1 MSARNTTDEQGA
13 GVRTDADSGVRTDA
27 SSGVGRLYGV
37 GLGPGDPSLMTVR
50 AVRVIAEAEVIAYHS
65 ARHGRSIA
73 RSIAAEHLRPD
84 HIEEPLVYPVTTGT
98 TDHPGG
104 YQGAMDE
111 FYAESAAR
119 LAAHLDAGRT
129 VAVLAEGDPLFYG
142 SYMHMHKRLAG
153 RYPTEVIP
161 GVTSVSAAAAR
172 LGTPLVEGE
181 EVLTVLPGTLPEE
194 ELTAR
199 LASADSAVVMK
210 LGRTFPTV
218 RRAVERAGRLA
229 DARYVERATMS
240 GERTGALADTDPES
254 VPYFAVAVLPSRV
267 AARAVPGS
275 AEESAEE
282 SADESTTEAATD
294 ATGEATGDVVV
305 VGTGPAGPLWLTPET
320 RGALAAAQDLVGYTT
335 YLDRVPVRPGQR
347 RHGSDNKVESER
359 AEFAL
364 DLARR
369 GRRVAVVSGGDPGVF
384 AMATAVL
391 EAASADPYRD
401 VPVRVLP
408 GVTAANAAA
417 ARVGAPLGHDYAVL
431 SLSDRLKPWEV
442 IAERLHAAAGAD
454 LVLALYNPGS
464 ASRTWQVGKAREL
477 LLEHRAPDTPVVLGR
492 DVGGPEESVRIV
504 RLADLDPAQVDM
516 RTILLVGSSR
526 TVTARRGEDGGETVV
541 WTPRRYPES
550 PDSPGRP
557 ESPERPG
564 NPGSP
569 QSSPGSPGS

>member
-1 MSARNTTDEQGA
+1 MTAHTPTGRSATDLNATDLNATTGINGTTGPSTTTAPSTTGE
-13 GVRTDADSGVRTDA
+13 
-27 SSGVGRLYGV
+27 SGVGRLYGV

-50 AVRVIAEAEVIAYHS
+50 AVRIIAEADVIAYHS

-73 RSIAAEHLRPD
+73 RSIAAEHLRAD

-111 FYAESAAR
+111 FYAESATR

-142 SYMHMHKRLAG
+142 SYMHMHKRLAD

-181 EVLTVLPGTLPEE
+181 EVLTILPGTLPEE

-240 GERTGALADTDPES
+240 GERTGALADTDPET
-254 VPYFAVAVLPSRV
+254 VPYFSVAVLPSRIG
-267 AARAVPGS
+267 ARPLPEAVPHP
-275 AEESAEE
+275 
-282 SADESTTEAATD
+282 DPHPDPHPLPHPVTRD
-294 ATGEATGDVVV
+294 AGEVVV

-320 RGALAAAQDLVGYTT
+320 RGALAAAEDLVGYTT
-335 YLDRVPVRPGQR
+335 YLARVPVRHGQR

-391 EAASADPYRD
+391 EAASADPYRN

-464 ASRTWQVGKAREL
+464 AGRTWQVGKAREL

-526 TVTARRGEDGGETVV
+526 TVTARRGGEDGDGGEQIV

-550 PDSPGRP
+550 
-557 ESPERPG
+557 
-564 NPGSP
+564 
-569 QSSPGSPGS
+569 

>member
-1 MSARNTTDEQGA
+1 MSEQQTT
-13 GVRTDADSGVRTDA
+13 
-27 SSGVGRLYGV
+27 GRLYGV

-50 AVRVIAEAEVIAYHS
+50 AVQVIAEADVVAYHS

-73 RSIAAEHLRPD
+73 RSIAAEHIRPD
-84 HIEEPLVYPVTTGT
+84 HVEEALVYPVTTET

-104 YQGAMDE
+104 YRGALDE
-111 FYAESAAR
+111 FYEEAAAR

-129 VAVLAEGDPLFYG
+129 VAVISEGDPLFYG
-142 SYMHMHKRLAG
+142 SYQHMHKRLAD

-172 LGTPLVEGE
+172 LGTPLVEAD
-181 EVLTVLPGTLPEE
+181 EVLTILPGTLPEE

-199 LASADSAVVMK
+199 LASTDAAVVMK

-218 RRAVERAGRLA
+218 RRAMERSGRLA
-229 DARYVERATMS
+229 EARYVERATMS
-240 GERTGALADTDPES
+240 GERTGALAETDPES
-254 VPYFAVAVLPSRV
+254 VPYFSVAVLPSRIANPAPTV
-267 AARAVPGS
+267 DRDQVQADGDPAR
-275 AEESAEE
+275 
-282 SADESTTEAATD
+282 
-294 ATGEATGDVVV
+294 GEVVV

-320 RGALAAAQDLVGYTT
+320 RGALAAAEELVGYTT

-347 RHGSDNKVESER
+347 RHGSDNKVEAER

-391 EAASADPYRD
+391 EVASQEEYRD

-408 GVTAANAAA
+408 GLTAANAAA
-417 ARVGAPLGHDYAVL
+417 ARAGAPLGHDYAVV

-442 IAERLHAAAGAD
+442 IAERLRSAAEAD

-464 ASRTWQVGKAREL
+464 RSRIWQVGKAREL
-477 LLEHRAPDTPVVLGR
+477 LLAHRSPDTPVVVAR
-492 DVGGPEESVRIV
+492 DVGGPGESVRIV
-504 RLADLDPAQVDM
+504 QLADLDPDQVDM
-516 RTILLVGSSR
+516 RTILLVGSSQTR
-526 TVTARRGEDGGETVV
+526 TVRRGDDTEIV
-541 WTPRRYPES
+541 WTPRRYPE
-550 PDSPGRP
+550 R
-557 ESPERPG
+557 
-564 NPGSP
+564 
-569 QSSPGSPGS
+569 

>member
-1 MSARNTTDEQGA
+1 VSENSNIPA
-13 GVRTDADSGVRTDA
+13 GT
-27 SSGVGRLYGV
+27 GRLYGV

-50 AVRVIAEAEVIAYHS
+50 AVRVIAGADVIAYHS

-84 HIEEPLVYPVTTGT
+84 HIEEALVYPVTTGT

-104 YQGAMDE
+104 YQGAMED

-129 VAVLAEGDPLFYG
+129 VAVIAEGDPLFYG

-181 EVLTVLPGTLPEE
+181 EVLTILPGTLPEE

-210 LGRTFPTV
+210 LGRTFPAV
-218 RRAVERAGRLA
+218 RRAIERSGRLA

-240 GERTGALADTDPES
+240 GELTGALADTDPES

-267 AARAVPGS
+267 DAVAAART
-275 AEESAEE
+275 ESR
-282 SADESTTEAATD
+282 
-294 ATGEATGDVVV
+294 GEVVV
-305 VGTGPAGPLWLTPET
+305 IGTGPAGPLWLTPEA
-320 RGALAAAQDLVGYTT
+320 RGELAAAEDLVGYTT
-335 YLDRVPVRPGQR
+335 YLNRVPVRPGQR
-347 RHGSDNKVESER
+347 RHPSDNKVESER

-369 GRRVAVVSGGDPGVF
+369 GRRVAVVSSGDPGVF

-391 EAASADPYRD
+391 EVASADPYRE

-408 GVTAANAAA
+408 GLTAANAAA
-417 ARVGAPLGHDYAVL
+417 SRVGAPLGHDYAVI

-442 IAERLHAAAGAD
+442 IAERLHAAAAAD

-464 ASRTWQVGKAREL
+464 RSRTWQVGKAREL
-477 LLEHRAPDTPVVLGR
+477 LLEHRAPDTPVVLAR
-492 DVGGPEESVRIV
+492 DVGGPEEAVRIV

-516 RTILLVGSSR
+516 RTILLVGSSQ
-526 TVTARRGEDGGETVV
+526 TVTVRRGNGEQVV

-550 PDSPGRP
+550 
-557 ESPERPG
+557 
-564 NPGSP
+564 
-569 QSSPGSPGS
+569 